1 MILFVS
7 GMEDYKHVQN
17 LHILSTACDKMLR
30 EKFSISLPDDKIYS
44 LIDGVSSDVS
54 TEYASMQLQA
64 HQLNNITLS
73 KIKNMYQL
81 QHQLQQQHQRQ
92 TSQQP
97 KQNLPVQQQPITP
110 EQQPSPTKQYIQ
122 DNTPVTTDTLDDDV
136 ISHKLKELEARR
148 KIIPNYSCAPEDHE
162 EIYESSTPQQNIIYK
177 ANPISITLPSISD
190 KIHYKNFIINSL
202 NRDWARNVQ
211 RNNIKF
217 NISIDVYTNTFYPQC
232 ICFPGFVK
240 NITPYVL
247 MNISDNTKNIF
258 YSFICSNKTQQDSKW
273 DTWYP
278 VEDVENI
285 SLQNKSWSIKFY
297 DFMNNELDL
306 GSDNMSIIEVS
317 SKKEK
322 EYTLKILLDTDS
334 YDNNFKINDVVCIRT
349 YNGKLYNKKIIN
361 YIKAER
367 YSQQVNEMTI
377 IDDNNELVIDDF
389 INSKILNTNNQYS
402 FIIKYCFTK
411 V

>member
-1 MILFVS
+1 MKCVTVIIMIIFVS

-17 LHILSTACDKMLR
+17 LHILSSACDKMLR
-30 EKFSISLPDDKIYS
+30 EKFSITLAEDKMYS
-44 LIDGVSSDVS
+44 LIEGVSKDVLS
-54 TEYASMQLQA
+54 EYASMQLQA

-73 KIKNMYQL
+73 KIKNMYL
-81 QHQLQQQHQRQ
+81 L
-92 TSQQP
+92 QQP
-97 KQNLPVQQQPITP
+97 KQNLAVQQQPS
-110 EQQPSPTKQYIQ
+110 QPIQESPTKQHTQ
-122 DNTPVTTDTLDDDV
+122 DTNTVSNVVHALDDDV

-148 KIIPNYSCAPEDHE
+148 KIIPNYSCLNENHE
-162 EIYESSTPQQNIIYK
+162 EIYESATPQQNIIYK
-177 ANPISITLPSISD
+177 ANPISITLPSIND
-190 KIHYKNFIINSL
+190 KIHYKNFIINSI

-217 NISIDVYTNTFYPQC
+217 NISIDVYANTFYPQC

-258 YSFICSNKTQQDSKW
+258 YSFTCDNKMYQDSKW

-306 GSDNMSIIEVS
+306 GSDNMSVLEVS

-322 EYTLKILLDTDS
+322 EYTLKILLDAHS
-334 YDNNFKINDVVCIRT
+334 YDNNFKINDIMCIRT
-349 YNGKLYNKKIIN
+349 YNGKTYNKKIIN

-367 YSQQVNEMTI
+367 DSDQVNEMTI

-389 INSKILNTNNQYS
+389 INSKILNTKNQYS
-402 FIIKYCFTK
+402 FIIKYCFNK